1 MTHSAGQ
8 NALDLWNIPTTRTV
22 RTIYSLMLRKIR
34 ICLGIVVLVAIT
46 FLFVDVSRFGA
57 WHLDWLA
64 RIQILPA
71 FMEGNVAVVASLL
84 LATLVLGRVYCSV
97 ICPMGLMQ
105 DVVARLGLR
114 AKPKRKYEFS
124 GEKRALRL
132 IVLCVFVA
140 SMAAGVGSV
149 VALLAPYSSYGRI
162 VQNLLEPAY
171 RFGNNLLA
179 MGAESADSYAF
190 SRADVWVRAW
200 PVFGLAALTFLA
212 VGFLAWRHGRTYCNT
227 ICPIGTILGYVSKFS
242 LLAPVID
249 GSKCSGCRKCERR
262 CKAACI
268 DIKGTRAKGRERAI
282 DHSRCV
288 ACFNC
293 IDNCERGAV
302 RYTWRRHAASPAQ
315 TEPAPSP
322 APQPATGPDAGK
334 RAFLAG
340 LGAMATGAALAQQE
354 KLVDGGLTILEDKR
368 APQRETPIVPPG
380 ARSLRNMS
388 RKCTGCQL
396 CVAKCPNGVLR
407 PSTDLATFMQPHMS
421 FERGYCRPECN
432 ACSQVCP
439 AGAIEPMDH
448 GTKAA
453 TQLGHAVW
461 VFDRCVVNVDE
472 VKCGNCAR
480 HCPNGAISMIP
491 SPMLPDLRIPAVNEE
506 RCIGCGACEH
516 VCPAR
521 PLSAIYVEGHEN
533 HKEI

>member
-1 MTHSAGQ
+1 
-8 NALDLWNIPTTRTV
+8 
-22 RTIYSLMLRKIR
+22 MLRKIR
-34 ICLGIVVLVAIT
+34 VCLGIVVLLAIT
-46 FLFVDVSRFGA
+46 FLFVDVSHFGA
-57 WHLDWLA
+57 SHLDWLA
-64 RIQILPA
+64 HIQILPA
-71 FMEGNVAVVASLL
+71 FMEGNVAVVAALL

-124 GEKRALRL
+124 KEKRALRL
-132 IVLCVFVA
+132 IVLAVFVA
-140 SMAAGVGSV
+140 CMVAGVGSV

-162 VQNLLEPAY
+162 VQNLLEPVY

-179 MGAESADSYAF
+179 AGAEEADSYAF
-190 SRADVWVRAW
+190 SRADLWVRSW

-212 VGFLAWRHGRTYCNT
+212 VSFFAWRYGRTYCNT
-227 ICPIGTILGYVSKFS
+227 ICPVGTILGYVSKFS

-249 GSKCSGCRKCERR
+249 GSKCIGCRQCERR

-268 DIKGTRAKGRERAI
+268 DIKGTRAKGREHAI

-288 ACFNC
+288 SCFDC
-293 IDNCERGAV
+293 IDNCEHGAI
-302 RYTWRRHAASPAQ
+302 RYTWRRRAASP
-315 TEPAPSP
+315 SP
-322 APQPATGPDAGK
+322 ARPAASTAPQAAASPDAGK
-334 RAFLAG
+334 RAFLTG
-340 LGAMATGAALAQQE
+340 LGAMAASAAVAQRE

-368 APQRETPIVPPG
+368 PPQRETPIVPPG
-380 ARSLRNMS
+380 ARSLRNLS

-407 PSTDLATFMQPHMS
+407 PSTDISTFMQPRMS

-432 ACSQVCP
+432 TCSQVCP
-439 AGAIEPMDH
+439 AGAIEPIDH

-491 SPMLPDLRIPAVNEE
+491 SPMLPGLRIPAVNEE

>member
-268 DIKGTRAKGRERAI
+268 DIKGTRAKGRERTI

-322 APQPATGPDAGK
+322 APQPATGPDADK

-340 LGAMATGAALAQQE
+340 LGAMATGAALAQRE